1 MTLTGPFS
9 ARLRQRTWQPY
20 GHFLN
25 HRQVFSPD
33 GLRAFYDTRNA
44 DPEIMVTSRIESIDL
59 ESGQSRVEYA
69 VPSASGYGPGVGAVV
84 VHPQRSRL
92 LFIHGLWNCTADNPY
107 SVTRRFGA
115 LIDGTDVPIDY
126 SNDHSLER
134 KPVPFEG
141 RWIAEGCPRGC
152 LRGGTHAHGWSR
164 DGQCASFTY
173 NDHVMEVRHR
183 QGLGPPDLR
192 TVGVVM
198 FGDSGMGPEGLSHPA
213 EPNPDMENFSGAGWA
228 CVVAKVVENPKW
240 GSDEIESAREECWV
254 EGRPWRTLAFLGRV
268 RSLDGQA
275 IDEVFVAEL
284 RGIEPTMDR
293 FNLRVDLRESAPVDV
308 SGRLMPPSRSEVR
321 RVTYSQHR
329 RFPGVSGPRNWLVAS
344 PDGQRVYFPMQDDQ
358 GIVQIA
364 RVELDSGRIEPISEL
379 RTSLENQIAIDSSG
393 EWLTAIC
400 DGMPGLVSAHGG
412 PWRPLLN
419 GPSLTAVLSGAVHF
433 LPDGSGWLIHGY
445 PKIPNSQWLQLWTI
459 TLH

>member
-1 MTLTGPFS
+1 
-9 ARLRQRTWQPY
+9 
-20 GHFLN
+20 
-25 HRQVFSPD
+25 
-33 GLRAFYDTRNA
+33 
-44 DPEIMVTSRIESIDL
+44 
-59 ESGQSRVEYA
+59 
-69 VPSASGYGPGVGAVV
+69 
-84 VHPQRSRL
+84 
-92 LFIHGLWNCTADNPY
+92 
-107 SVTRRFGA
+107 
-115 LIDGTDVPIDY
+115 
-126 SNDHSLER
+126 
-134 KPVPFEG
+134 
-141 RWIAEGCPRGC
+141 
-152 LRGGTHAHGWSR
+152 
-164 DGQCASFTY
+164 
-173 NDHVMEVRHR
+173 
-183 QGLGPPDLR
+183 
-192 TVGVVM
+192 
-198 FGDSGMGPEGLSHPA
+198 
-213 EPNPDMENFSGAGWA
+213 
-228 CVVAKVVENPKW
+228 
-240 GSDEIESAREECWV
+240 
-254 EGRPWRTLAFLGRV
+254 
-268 RSLDGQA
+268 LDGQA

-308 SGRLMPPSRSEVR
+308 SGRLMPPSRCEVR

-412 PWRPLLN
+412 PWRPLMN

>member
-9 ARLRQRTWQPY
+9 ARLRQWTGQPY

-25 HRQVFSPD
+25 HRQIFSPD
-33 GLRAFYDTRNA
+33 GKRAFYDTRNA
-44 DPEIMVTSRIESIDL
+44 DPDIMVTSRIESIDL
-59 ESGQSRVEYA
+59 ESGQTRVEYA

-84 VHPQRSRL
+84 VHPQRSHL

-107 SVTRRFGA
+107 SATRRFGA
-115 LIDGTDVPIDY
+115 LIDGTDVPIDHLT
-126 SNDHSLER
+126 DHSRER

-152 LRGGTHAHGWSR
+152 LRGGTHAHSWSR
-164 DGQCASFTY
+164 DGQWASFTY
-173 NDHVMEVRHR
+173 NDHVMELRHR
-183 QGLGPPDLR
+183 QRLGPPDLR

-198 FGDSGMGPEGLSHPA
+198 FRDSELQIERLNHPA
-213 EPNPDMENFSGAGWA
+213 EPGRDIENFLGVGWA
-228 CVVAKVVENPKW
+228 CIVAKVVENPKW

-254 EGRPWRTLAFLGRV
+254 EGRPWRTLAFVGRV
-268 RSLDGQA
+268 RNLDGQA
-275 IDEVFVAEL
+275 IDEVFVAEWK
-284 RGIEPTMDR
+284 GNASTIDR
-293 FNLRVDLRESAPVDV
+293 FNLRINLRELAPVDA
-308 SGRLMPPSRSEVR
+308 SGRLMPPPECEVR

-344 PDGQRVYFPMQDDQ
+344 PDGRWVYFPMSDNQ

-364 RVELDSGRIEPISEL
+364 RVDLDSGRIEPISEL
-379 RTSLENQIAIDSSG
+379 RTSIGNQIAIDSSG

-400 DGMPGLVSAHGG
+400 DGTPGLVSAHGG

-419 GPSLTAVLSGAVHF
+419 DLSFSAVLSGAVHF
-433 LPDGSGWLIHGY
+433 LPDGSGWLVHGY
-445 PKIPNSQWLQLWTI
+445 PKNPNAHWLQLWTI